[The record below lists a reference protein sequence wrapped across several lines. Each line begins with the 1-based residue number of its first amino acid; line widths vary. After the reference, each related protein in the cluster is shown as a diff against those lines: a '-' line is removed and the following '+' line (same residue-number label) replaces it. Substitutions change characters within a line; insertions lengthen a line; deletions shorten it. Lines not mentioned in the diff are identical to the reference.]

1 MKQEVT
7 IGSCTIRCPRIG
19 IASLYLRV
27 DALVCSQFLSMI
39 LFVRKYETRPHA
51 FAYRLTYANK
61 FLQGVFFSR
70 VSNFSHSLFNVIV
83 DVVSALGVSG
93 RQSSLLFLFSFN
105 FHILSS
111 LCIRLSIIQS
121 RLDYFIIHEIGLI
134 FCIKRENWSL
144 STF

>member
-1 MKQEVT
+1 MT

-27 DALVCSQFLSMI
+27 IAPFCSQFLPMI

-51 FAYRLTYANK
+51 FAYRLTYAKN
-61 FLQGVFFSR
+61 FPQGVLIFRISD
-70 VSNFSHSLFNVIV
+70 FSHFLFNVIV
-83 DVVSALGVSG
+83 DVVSALGVSAW
-93 RQSSLLFLFSFN
+93 QSSLLFLFSFN

-111 LCIRLSIIQS
+111 LCIRLCIQS
-121 RLDYFIIHEIGLI
+121 RLDFFIIHDIGLI